1 MNHAAEVGTSQR
13 RIKWWQKY
21 QNRNYFFAF
30 LFVLPALINFF
41 LFRYLPIIW
50 AARTSFYKYS
60 FFKGF
65 EGFVGLD
72 HYIKIFTDDP
82 QLINSLRV
90 TLIFALTK
98 VPVQVALALALAV
111 FAVQSI
117 RGMGT
122 MRAVIFIPVVTSF
135 IVVSIVWGMMLNKD
149 VGLVNAL
156 LQTVGLP
163 RMVFLS
169 SKTNALPSIIMITIW
184 KDIGYSVIILVAA
197 MKGIPEVYYEV
208 AIVLGANAWQRFAN
222 VTIPM
227 LRRALMFVIVLG
239 TLSAFQVF
247 IPVYQLTEGGPRD
260 TTNVIV
266 YYIYKRAFRFGEMDY
281 AAALSMVLL
290 VIMLVFS
297 LIQMRVMRSEDVA

>member
-1 MNHAAEVGTSQR
+1 
-13 RIKWWQKY
+13 
-21 QNRNYFFAF
+21 
-30 LFVLPALINFF
+30 
-41 LFRYLPIIW
+41 
-50 AARTSFYKYS
+50 
-60 FFKGF
+60 
-65 EGFVGLD
+65 
-72 HYIKIFTDDP
+72 
-82 QLINSLRV
+82 
-90 TLIFALTK
+90 
-98 VPVQVALALALAV
+98 
-111 FAVQSI
+111 
-117 RGMGT
+117 

-297 LIQMRVMRSEDVA
+297 LIQMRVMRSEDVV